1 VPNWFGSLLN
11 FVDASE
17 NLVMGDDVPT
27 PLDPPIALVEKE
39 ELKKTPLD
47 MNVSQR
53 SREEKPFR
61 RMVCTR
67 VDCSAWDHQL
77 SHNPHPLAIYLK
89 FVPAHGAA
97 LEQKMS
103 M

>member
-17 NLVMGDDVPT
+17 NLVIANDVPT
-27 PLDPPIALVEKE
+27 PLDPPVAFVKKE

-53 SREEKPFR
+53 SRKEEPFR
-61 RMVCTR
+61 RMVRT
-67 VDCSAWDHQL
+67 
-77 SHNPHPLAIYLK
+77 
-89 FVPAHGAA
+89 
-97 LEQKMS
+97 
-103 M
+103 